1 MTSFN
6 NIDEFNSTDYTILT
20 IGTFDGVHLGHQ
32 KVLERLT
39 KEAKNNNL
47 KSTVL
52 TFFPHPR
59 TVLNPNKPLKLINS
73 VNERTDLLSKSK
85 IDNLIIHP
93 FDKSFSELDPEK
105 YVLEILVKK
114 LKAKIILIGYDH
126 KFGKNRTA
134 DINDLKMYGEKYGF
148 KVIEIKAE
156 EISNIA
162 ISSTKIRKAIS
173 EGDIST
179 AKEYLGY
186 DVSLSGKI
194 VHGKSI
200 GRTIGFPTANL
211 FISESYKLIPSDG
224 VYAIFVY
231 LGLERFDGMLNIGWR
246 PTVKGKKRTIEA
258 HLFDFNK
265 DIYGSY
271 LRVELVAIIRKEI
284 EFNHLDGLKEQLIK
298 DKLAAKIIL
307 EKVNYSK

>member
-105 YVLEILVKK
+105 YVLEILVTK

-186 DVSLSGKI
+186 DVSLSGRI
-194 VHGKSI
+194 VRGKSI
-200 GRTIGFPTANL
+200 GRTIGFPTANVEV
-211 FISESYKLIPSDG
+211 SEGYKLLPKNG
-224 VYAIFVY
+224 VYLIESIINKKQVF
-231 LGLERFDGMLNIGWR
+231 GMMNIGVK
-246 PTVKGKKRTIEA
+246 PTLIESSKTIEINF
-258 HLFDFNK
+258 FDFEGNLYDRNIRV
-265 DIYGSY
+265 DIKQFIRDEIKFDS
-271 LRVELVAIIRKEI
+271 LEL
-284 EFNHLDGLKEQLIK
+284 LKSQIQK
-298 DKLAAKIIL
+298 DKINCNSIIDIID
-307 EKVNYSK
+307 

>member
-1 MTSFN
+1 MTIFN
-6 NIDEFNSTDYTILT
+6 NINEFNSIDNTILT

-39 KEAKNNNL
+39 NTAIENNL
-47 KSTVL
+47 ESTVL

-59 TVLNPNKPLKLINS
+59 TILNPNKPLKLINS
-73 VNERTDLLSKSK
+73 VKERTDLLKRSK

-93 FDKSFSELDPEK
+93 FDKIFSELDPEK
-105 YVLEILVKK
+105 YVVEVLVKK

-134 DINDLKMYGEKYGF
+134 NITDLKEYGEKYGF

-173 EGDIST
+173 EGNIST
-179 AKEYLGY
+179 TKKYLGY
-186 DVSLSGKI
+186 DFSLSGEI

-200 GRTIGFPTANL
+200 GRTLGFPTANV
-211 FISESYKLIPSDG
+211 EVKEEYKLIPKNG
-224 VYAIFVY
+224 VYLIQSTIDHNEYF
-231 LGLERFDGMLNIGWR
+231 GMMNIGIK
-246 PTVKGKKRTIEA
+246 PTINKSSKTIEVNFFEFEGD
-258 HLFDFNK
+258 LYNKKITVSIKQFIRDEIKFD
-265 DIYGSY
+265 S
-271 LRVELVAIIRKEI
+271 LEL
-284 EFNHLDGLKEQLIK
+284 LKSQIQK
-298 DKLAAKIIL
+298 DKVNCNSIIDIID
-307 EKVNYSK
+307 

>member
-1 MTSFN
+1 MTSFS

-134 DINDLKMYGEKYGF
+134 DINDLKMYGEKYAF

-186 DVSLSGKI
+186 DVTLSGRI

-200 GRTIGFPTANL
+200 GRTIGFPTANVEV
-211 FISESYKLIPSDG
+211 SEEYKLLPKNG
-224 VYAIFVY
+224 VYLIQSIINKKQVF
-231 LGLERFDGMLNIGWR
+231 GMMNIGVK
-246 PTVKGKKRTIEA
+246 PTLIESSKTIEINF
-258 HLFDFNK
+258 FDFEGDLYDRN
-265 DIYGSY
+265 I
-271 LRVELVAIIRKEI
+271 RVNIKQFIRDEIKFESLEL
-284 EFNHLDGLKEQLIK
+284 LKSQIQK
-298 DKLAAKIIL
+298 DKINCNSIIDIID
-307 EKVNYSK
+307 

>member
-134 DINDLKMYGEKYGF
+134 DINDLKVYGEKYGF

-200 GRTIGFPTANL
+200 GRTIGFPTANV
-211 FISESYKLIPSDG
+211 EVNEGYKLLPKNG
-224 VYAIFVY
+224 VYLIQSIINKKQVF
-231 LGLERFDGMLNIGWR
+231 GMMNIGVK
-246 PTVKGKKRTIEA
+246 PTLIESSKTIEINF
-258 HLFDFNK
+258 FDFEGDLYDRNIRV
-265 DIYGSY
+265 DIKQFIRDEVRFES
-271 LRVELVAIIRKEI
+271 LEL
-284 EFNHLDGLKEQLIK
+284 LKSQIQK
-298 DKLAAKIIL
+298 DKINCNSIIDIID
-307 EKVNYSK
+307 

>member
-186 DVSLSGKI
+186 DVSLSGRI
-194 VHGKSI
+194 VRGKSI
-200 GRTIGFPTANL
+200 GRTIGFPTANVEV
-211 FISESYKLIPSDG
+211 SEGYKLLPKNG
-224 VYAIFVY
+224 VYLIESIINKKQVF
-231 LGLERFDGMLNIGWR
+231 GMMNIGVK
-246 PTVKGKKRTIEA
+246 PTLIESSKTIEINF
-258 HLFDFNK
+258 FDFEGNLYDK
-265 DIYGSY
+265 NIRVDIKQFIRDEVRFES
-271 LRVELVAIIRKEI
+271 LEL
-284 EFNHLDGLKEQLIK
+284 LKSQIQK
-298 DKLAAKIIL
+298 DKINCNSIIDIID
-307 EKVNYSK
+307 

>member
-1 MTSFN
+1 MNSFN

-73 VNERTDLLSKSK
+73 VNERTNLLSRSK

-186 DVSLSGKI
+186 DVSLSGRI

-200 GRTIGFPTANL
+200 GRTIGFPTANVEV
-211 FISESYKLIPSDG
+211 SEGYKLLPKNG
-224 VYAIFVY
+224 VYLIQSIINKKQVF
-231 LGLERFDGMLNIGWR
+231 GMMNIGVK
-246 PTVKGKKRTIEA
+246 PTLIESSKTIEINF
-258 HLFDFNK
+258 FDFEGDLYDRNIRV
-265 DIYGSY
+265 DIKQFIRDEIKFES
-271 LRVELVAIIRKEI
+271 LEL
-284 EFNHLDGLKEQLIK
+284 LKSQIQK
-298 DKLAAKIIL
+298 DKINCNSIIDIID
-307 EKVNYSK
+307 

>member
-1 MTSFN
+1 MTIYN
-6 NIDEFNSTDYTILT
+6 NINEFSSTDNTILT

-39 KEAKNNNL
+39 NSAKENNL

-59 TVLNPNKPLKLINS
+59 TILNPNKPLKLINS
-73 VNERTDLLSKSK
+73 VKERTELLNRSKV
-85 IDNLIIHP
+85 DNLIIHP
-93 FDKSFSELDPEK
+93 FDKNFSELDPEK
-105 YVLEILVKK
+105 YVVEILVKK

-134 DINDLKMYGEKYGF
+134 DITDLKIYGKKYGF

-173 EGDIST
+173 EGNIST
-179 AKEYLGY
+179 AKKYLGY
-186 DVSLSGKI
+186 DFSLSGKI

-200 GRTIGFPTANL
+200 GRTLGFPTAN
-211 FISESYKLIPSDG
+211 IEVKEEYKLLPKNG
-224 VYAIFVY
+224 VYLIQSVINHNKYF
-231 LGLERFDGMLNIGWR
+231 GMMNIGIK
-246 PTVKGKKRTIEA
+246 PTIKESSKTIEVNF
-258 HLFDFNK
+258 FDFEGDLYHK
-265 DIYGSY
+265 DINVNIKKFIRDEIKFDS
-271 LRVELVAIIRKEI
+271 LEL
-284 EFNHLDGLKEQLIK
+284 LKSQILK
-298 DKLAAKIIL
+298 DKINCNSIIDIID
-307 EKVNYSK
+307 

>member
-73 VNERTDLLSKSK
+73 VNERTNLLSRSK

-186 DVSLSGKI
+186 DVTLSGRI

-200 GRTIGFPTANL
+200 GRTIGFPTANVEV
-211 FISESYKLIPSDG
+211 SEEYKLLPKNG
-224 VYAIFVY
+224 VYLIQSIINKKQVF
-231 LGLERFDGMLNIGWR
+231 GMMNIGVK
-246 PTVKGKKRTIEA
+246 PTLIESSKTIEINF
-258 HLFDFNK
+258 FDFEGNLYDRNIRV
-265 DIYGSY
+265 DIKQFIRDEIKFDS
-271 LRVELVAIIRKEI
+271 LEL
-284 EFNHLDGLKEQLIK
+284 LKSQIQK
-298 DKLAAKIIL
+298 DKINCNSIIDIID
-307 EKVNYSK
+307 

>member
-186 DVSLSGKI
+186 DVSLSGRI

-200 GRTIGFPTANL
+200 GRTIGFPTANV
-211 FISESYKLIPSDG
+211 EVNEGYKLLPKNG
-224 VYAIFVY
+224 VYLIQSIINKKQVF
-231 LGLERFDGMLNIGWR
+231 GMMNIGVK
-246 PTVKGKKRTIEA
+246 PTLIESSKTIEINF
-258 HLFDFNK
+258 FDFEGDLYDRNIRV
-265 DIYGSY
+265 DIKQF
-271 LRVELVAIIRKEI
+271 IRDE
-284 EFNHLDGLKEQLIK
+284 
-298 DKLAAKIIL
+298 DKI
-307 EKVNYSK
+307 

>member
-186 DVSLSGKI
+186 DVTLSGRI

-200 GRTIGFPTANL
+200 GRTIGFPTANV
-211 FISESYKLIPSDG
+211 EVNEGYKLLPKNG
-224 VYAIFVY
+224 VYLIQSIINKKQVF
-231 LGLERFDGMLNIGWR
+231 GMMNIGVK
-246 PTVKGKKRTIEA
+246 PTLIESSKTIEINF
-258 HLFDFNK
+258 FDFEGNLYDRNIRV
-265 DIYGSY
+265 DIKQFIRDEIKFDS
-271 LRVELVAIIRKEI
+271 LEL
-284 EFNHLDGLKEQLIK
+284 LKSQIQK
-298 DKLAAKIIL
+298 DKINCNSIIDIID
-307 EKVNYSK
+307 

>member
-1 MTSFN
+1 MTIYN
-6 NIDEFNSTDYTILT
+6 NINEFSSRENTILT
-20 IGTFDGVHLGHQ
+20 IGTFDGVHFGHQ

-39 KEAKNNNL
+39 NTAIENNL
-47 KSTVL
+47 ESTVL

-59 TVLNPNKPLKLINS
+59 TILNPDKPLKLINS
-73 VNERTDLLSKSK
+73 VKERTDLLKRSK
-85 IDNLIIHP
+85 INNLIIHP

-134 DINDLKMYGEKYGF
+134 DISDLKEYGEKYGF

-173 EGDIST
+173 EGNIST
-179 AKEYLGY
+179 AKKYLGY
-186 DVSLSGKI
+186 DFSLSGRI

-200 GRTIGFPTANL
+200 GRTLGFPTAN
-211 FISESYKLIPSDG
+211 IKVKEEYKLHPKNG
-224 VYAIFVY
+224 VYLIESIINKKQIF
-231 LGLERFDGMLNIGWR
+231 GMMNIGIK
-246 PTVKGKKRTIEA
+246 PTLDKSSKTIEVNFFEFEGD
-258 HLFDFNK
+258 LYNTKITVSIKQFIRDEIKFD
-265 DIYGSY
+265 S
-271 LRVELVAIIRKEI
+271 LEL
-284 EFNHLDGLKEQLIK
+284 LKSQIQK
-298 DKLAAKIIL
+298 DKVNCNSIIDIID
-307 EKVNYSK
+307 

>member
-1 MTSFN
+1 MTIYN
-6 NIDEFNSTDYTILT
+6 NINEFSSTDNTILT

-39 KEAKNNNL
+39 NTAIENNL

-59 TVLNPNKPLKLINS
+59 TILNPDKPLKLINS
-73 VNERTDLLSKSK
+73 VKERTELLNRSKV
-85 IDNLIIHP
+85 DNLIIHP
-93 FDKSFSELDPEK
+93 FDKNFSELDPEK
-105 YVLEILVKK
+105 YVFEILVKK

-134 DINDLKMYGEKYGF
+134 DITDLKIYGKKYGF

-173 EGDIST
+173 EGNIST
-179 AKEYLGY
+179 VKKYLGY
-186 DVSLSGKI
+186 DFSLSGKI

-200 GRTIGFPTANL
+200 GRTLGFPTAN
-211 FISESYKLIPSDG
+211 IEVKEEYKLLPKNG
-224 VYAIFVY
+224 VYLIQSVINHNKYF
-231 LGLERFDGMLNIGWR
+231 GMMNIGIK
-246 PTVKGKKRTIEA
+246 PTIKESSKTIEVNF
-258 HLFDFNK
+258 FDFEGDLYHKN
-265 DIYGSY
+265 
-271 LRVELVAIIRKEI
+271 I
-284 EFNHLDGLKEQLIK
+284 EVNIK
-298 DKLAAKIIL
+298 
-307 EKVNYSK
+307 NS

>member
-1 MTSFN
+1 MTIYN
-6 NIDEFNSTDYTILT
+6 NINEFSSTDNTILT

-39 KEAKNNNL
+39 NTAIENNL

-59 TVLNPNKPLKLINS
+59 TILNPDKPLKLINS
-73 VNERTDLLSKSK
+73 VKERTELLNRSKV
-85 IDNLIIHP
+85 DNLIIHP
-93 FDKSFSELDPEK
+93 FDKNFSELDPEK
-105 YVLEILVKK
+105 YVVEILVKK

-134 DINDLKMYGEKYGF
+134 DITDLKIYGKKYGF

-173 EGDIST
+173 EGNIST
-179 AKEYLGY
+179 AKKYLGY
-186 DVSLSGKI
+186 DFSLSGKI

-200 GRTIGFPTANL
+200 GRTLGFPTAN
-211 FISESYKLIPSDG
+211 IEVKEEYKLLPKNG
-224 VYAIFVY
+224 VYLIQSVINHNKYF
-231 LGLERFDGMLNIGWR
+231 GMMNIGIK
-246 PTVKGKKRTIEA
+246 PTIKESSKTIEVNF
-258 HLFDFNK
+258 FDFEGDLYHKNIEVNIK
-265 DIYGSY
+265 KFIRDI
-271 LRVELVAIIRKEI
+271 L
-284 EFNHLDGLKEQLIK
+284 N
-298 DKLAAKIIL
+298 
-307 EKVNYSK
+307 

>member
-1 MTSFN
+1 MTSFS

-20 IGTFDGVHLGHQ
+20 IGTFDGIHLGHQ

-93 FDKSFSELDPEK
+93 FDKSFSELSPEK

-186 DVSLSGKI
+186 DVTLSGRI

-200 GRTIGFPTANL
+200 GRTIGFPTANV
-211 FISESYKLIPSDG
+211 EVNEGYKLLPKNG
-224 VYAIFVY
+224 VYLIQSIINKKQVF
-231 LGLERFDGMLNIGWR
+231 GMMNIGVK
-246 PTVKGKKRTIEA
+246 PTLIESSKTIEINF
-258 HLFDFNK
+258 FDFEGDLYDRN
-265 DIYGSY
+265 I
-271 LRVELVAIIRKEI
+271 RVNIKQFIRDEIKFESLEL
-284 EFNHLDGLKEQLIK
+284 LKSQIQK
-298 DKLAAKIIL
+298 DKINCNSIIDIID
-307 EKVNYSK
+307 

>member
-1 MTSFN
+1 MTSFS

-93 FDKSFSELDPEK
+93 FDKTFSELDPEK

-186 DVSLSGKI
+186 DVTLSGRI

-200 GRTIGFPTANL
+200 GRTIGFPTANVEV
-211 FISESYKLIPSDG
+211 SEEYKLLPKNG
-224 VYAIFVY
+224 VYLIQSIINKKQVF
-231 LGLERFDGMLNIGWR
+231 GMMNIGVK
-246 PTVKGKKRTIEA
+246 PTLIESSKTIEINF
-258 HLFDFNK
+258 FDFEGDLYDWN
-265 DIYGSY
+265 I
-271 LRVELVAIIRKEI
+271 RVNIKQFIRDEIKFESLEL
-284 EFNHLDGLKEQLIK
+284 LKSQIQK
-298 DKLAAKIIL
+298 DKINCNSIIDIID
-307 EKVNYSK
+307 

>member
-105 YVLEILVKK
+105 YVLEILVTK

-186 DVSLSGKI
+186 DVTLSGRI

-200 GRTIGFPTANL
+200 GRTIGFPTANVEV
-211 FISESYKLIPSDG
+211 SEEYKLLPKNG
-224 VYAIFVY
+224 VYLIQSIINKKQVF
-231 LGLERFDGMLNIGWR
+231 GMMNIGVK
-246 PTVKGKKRTIEA
+246 PTLIESSKTIEINF
-258 HLFDFNK
+258 FDFEGDLYDKNIRV
-265 DIYGSY
+265 DIKQFIRDEVRFES
-271 LRVELVAIIRKEI
+271 LEL
-284 EFNHLDGLKEQLIK
+284 LKSQIQK
-298 DKLAAKIIL
+298 DKINCNSIIDIID
-307 EKVNYSK
+307 

>member
-186 DVSLSGKI
+186 DVTLSGRI

-200 GRTIGFPTANL
+200 GRTIGFPTANV
-211 FISESYKLIPSDG
+211 EVNEGYKLLPKNG
-224 VYAIFVY
+224 VYLIQSIINKKQVF
-231 LGLERFDGMLNIGWR
+231 GMMNIGVK
-246 PTVKGKKRTIEA
+246 PTLIESSKTIEINF
-258 HLFDFNK
+258 FDFEGNLYDRNIHV
-265 DIYGSY
+265 DIKQFIRDEIKFDS
-271 LRVELVAIIRKEI
+271 LEL
-284 EFNHLDGLKEQLIK
+284 LKSQIQK
-298 DKLAAKIIL
+298 DKINCNSIIDIID
-307 EKVNYSK
+307 

>member
-1 MTSFN
+1 MTSFS

-186 DVSLSGKI
+186 DVTLSGRI

-200 GRTIGFPTANL
+200 GRTIGFPTANVEV
-211 FISESYKLIPSDG
+211 SEEYKLLPKNG
-224 VYAIFVY
+224 VYLIQSIINKKQVF
-231 LGLERFDGMLNIGWR
+231 GMMNIGVK
-246 PTVKGKKRTIEA
+246 PTLIESSKTIEINF
-258 HLFDFNK
+258 FDFEGDLYDWN
-265 DIYGSY
+265 I
-271 LRVELVAIIRKEI
+271 RVNIKQFIRDEIKFESLEL
-284 EFNHLDGLKEQLIK
+284 LKSQIQK
-298 DKLAAKIIL
+298 DKINCNSIIDIID
-307 EKVNYSK
+307 